1 MNIRSRLYWLWKYL
15 SEKKLREHYR
25 KHYKT
30 EIEYFESYKDKKPS
44 SQMKR
49 EMKALQKYW
58 GCYPFQYIRYG
69 FYKKSCTLGMQE
81 MKDYIPNYFA
91 YYLFFPKFFKDYG
104 IITEDKELT
113 HRLLESY
120 QVNQPVLLLQYKNG
134 EFYGQNKE
142 FIDDLTIEKI
152 IDSSTAEKLF
162 LKPTQGLGG
171 KGIIVFNKKDRF
183 LDKSGNQISSD
194 YIRNNVGENEDYILQ
209 EGLKQHDELK
219 KIYPSSINTFRV
231 MTSLEKGKTKIL
243 FAMLRMGQG
252 GNQLDNASQQGLVCK
267 INIETG
273 AFDDLGYTGLGKTLH
288 EHPDSKFEFNGYV
301 FPHWQKVRDFVLSTA
316 QKIDSI
322 KYIGWDIAYTSD
334 GPAVIEMNAGA
345 GLEFLQDC
353 HGGVREAYGIDNP
366 RKYWY
371 SDKYA
376 IKDL

>member
-1 MNIRSRLYWLWKYL
+1 MSIRSRLYWLWKYL
-15 SEKKLREHYR
+15 SEKKLRDHYR

-30 EIEYFESYKDKKPS
+30 EIEYFDNYPDKKPS
-44 SQMKR
+44 AVMKR
-49 EMKALQKYW
+49 EMKALKKYW

-69 FYKKSCTLGMQE
+69 LYKKSCNKSLDE
-81 MKDYIPNYFA
+81 MKDYVPNYFA

-113 HRLLESY
+113 YRLLESY

-134 EFYGQNKE
+134 EFYGRNKE
-142 FIDDLTIEKI
+142 FINDAQIEEI
-152 IDSSTAEKLF
+152 INASKAEKLF

-171 KGIIVFNKKDRF
+171 KGIVVFNKKDKY
-183 LDKSGNQISSD
+183 LDKAGQSISAE
-194 YIRNNVGENEDYILQ
+194 YIRNAIGKDEDYILQ
-209 EGLKQHDELK
+209 EGLKQHDELNS
-219 KIYPSSINTFRV
+219 IYPNSVNTFRV
-231 MTSLEKGKTKIL
+231 MTNLENGKTKIL

-267 INIETG
+267 INPKTG
-273 AFDDLGYTGLGKTLH
+273 AFDDLGYTGLGKTL
-288 EHPDSKFEFNGYV
+288 EQHPDTKFIFKDYA
-301 FPHWQKVRDFVLSTA
+301 FPHWQKVRDFVINTA
-316 QKIDSI
+316 QKVDSI
-322 KYIGWDIAYTSD
+322 KFIGWDIAYTAD

-353 HGGVREAYGIDNP
+353 HGGVRKAYGIENP

-371 SDKYA
+371 SSKFA